1 VKNLENIFTMMN
13 LLIDAKEMII
23 SKMDQAS
30 NITTL
35 LRTKDGFKVTAP
47 EGYVAI
53 DNDGS
58 ALKLVNRMQ
67 FSHANFSPDYIKG
80 WEKS

>member
-1 VKNLENIFTMMN
+1 MMN
-13 LLIDAKEMII
+13 LLIDAKEMVIR
-23 SKMDQAS
+23 KMDQAS

-35 LRTKDGFKVTAP
+35 LITKDGFQVTAP

-53 DNDGS
+53 DTDGS

-67 FSHANFSPDYIKG
+67 FSHANFSSDYIKG
-80 WEKS
+80 WEK

>member
-1 VKNLENIFTMMN
+1 MN
-13 LLIDAKEMII
+13 ELIDAKEAII
-23 SKMDQAS
+23 KKMDKAS
-30 NITTL
+30 NIDTL
-35 LRTKDGFKVTAP
+35 LRTADGFQVTAP

-67 FSHANFSPDYIKG
+67 FSHANFSDNYIKG
-80 WEKS
+80 WS